1 MTEKQE
7 NRGGARIGA
16 GRKKGIKKRKR
27 QISLFLTDQQWKA
40 LEMEAASE
48 NSKLGTFMN
57 KREEAYANE
66 LIDKY
71 KLELENHNESNKNSE

>member
-27 QISLFLTDQQWKA
+27 QISLFLTDQQWEA
-40 LEMEAASE
+40 LEMEAAAE

>member
-1 MTEKQE
+1 VTEKQE
-7 NRGGARIGA
+7 NRGGTRIGA

-27 QISLFLTDQQWKA
+27 QISLFLTDQQWEA
-40 LEMEAASE
+40 LEMEAAAE